1 MKFTINNNLRLL
13 TCPLLLAGAVC
24 CSSGNDGESMII
36 AAITYGLKLA
46 SL

>member
-24 CSSGNDGESMII
+24 
-36 AAITYGLKLA
+36 L
-46 SL
+46 SLIHI

>member
-24 CSSGNDGESMII
+24 CSSGNDGDTPGSRSWPRS
-36 AAITYGLKLA
+36 LA
-46 SL
+46 R

>member
-24 CSSGNDGESMII
+24 CSSGNDGDHAGSRS
-36 AAITYGLKLA
+36 LA
-46 SL
+46 PIPRP